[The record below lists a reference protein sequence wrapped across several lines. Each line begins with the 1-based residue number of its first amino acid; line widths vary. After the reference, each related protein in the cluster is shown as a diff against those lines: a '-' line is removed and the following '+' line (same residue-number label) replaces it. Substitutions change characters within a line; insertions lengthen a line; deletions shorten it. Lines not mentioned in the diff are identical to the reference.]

1 MAEDP
6 NIKDYASTCEVKQI
20 ALYKVGEEDKPYVN
34 LIGMA
39 MTMQY
44 HEDIFW
50 PSYGATITVVDNQEN
65 IISTMPIE
73 GFEKVVAE
81 FEDVEGNQYTYN
93 FRVWSINNRITRE
106 RRNTYTLG
114 LISEQGLLNEG
125 IRVNRTIKGN
135 TSVEVGKILMDY
147 FQIPAEMVDAEES
160 ATNIVL
166 LPTKKTPFNVIRSLA
181 PKTISK
187 HAGTVAA
194 EKAKPETKVV
204 RKAYASKRGTKYKN
218 VTVKTDINTELTAK
232 ATGTAGYLF
241 FQTREKFIFRSIDN
255 LVDNGEKFGGKPPV
269 NMTKNKEGKIVPD
282 PFFMQAGKVGQPTRK
297 KIQEINFGKEL
308 NLMKKMR
315 EGAYSSICCF
325 YNINTGEYSE
335 QIYSLANMWSNMAHL
350 GSKTELPAGQESLSN
365 YPSRVMSSIIS
376 HENWYMGTGVASN
389 DDKDGGKGDNSFP
402 DWQKNFLT
410 QSNSRLGILFNQELT
425 ISVTGHLELC
435 AGDKIEVRIPNQVPD
450 EPKEEKEENV
460 SDPEHSGTYLVKRL
474 NHLFNIP
481 SKSVYTVLEL
491 VRDSTGIIE

>member
-1 MAEDP
+1 MTQDP
-6 NIKDYASTCEVKQI
+6 NTKDYASTCEVKQI
-20 ALYKVGEEDKPYVN
+20 SLYKVGQEDKPYVN

-39 MTMQY
+39 MTLQY

-73 GFEKVVAE
+73 GFEKVVME
-81 FEDVEGNQYTYN
+81 FEDVKGEQYTYN
-93 FRVWSINNRITRE
+93 FRVWSINNRVTRE

-125 IRVNRTIKGN
+125 IRINKTIKGN
-135 TSVEVGKILMDY
+135 TSVEVEKILTEY
-147 FQIPAEMVDAEES
+147 FQVAGDMVDVEES
-160 ATNIVL
+160 STSVVV

-204 RKAYASKRGTKYKN
+204 RKAYGTKRGTRYKN
-218 VTVKTDINTELTAK
+218 VTVKTDIDTSLTQK

-241 FQTREKFIFRSIDN
+241 FQTRKGFVFRSIDN
-255 LVDNGEKFGGKPPV
+255 LVDNGEKFSGKQPF
-269 NMTKNKEGKIVPD
+269 NKKT
-282 PFFMQAGKVGQPTRK
+282 PFYMQAGKVGEATRE
-297 KIQEINFGKEL
+297 KIQEINFGREL
-308 NLMKKMR
+308 NIMKKMR

-335 QIYSLANMWSNMAHL
+335 QIYSLDDMWSDMAHL
-350 GSKTELPAGQESLSN
+350 GSKTELPDGQSSLSQF
-365 YPSRVMSSIIS
+365 PSRVMSSIIS

-389 DDKDGGKGDNSFP
+389 DDKDGGTGGNSYP

-410 QSNSRLGILFNQELT
+410 QGTSRLGILFNQELT
-425 ISVTGHLELC
+425 ISVTGHLEIC
-435 AGDKIEVRIPNQVPD
+435 AGDKVEVKIPNQVPD
-450 EPKEEKEENV
+450 EPKENKDENV

-491 VRDSTGIIE
+491 IRDSTGIIE